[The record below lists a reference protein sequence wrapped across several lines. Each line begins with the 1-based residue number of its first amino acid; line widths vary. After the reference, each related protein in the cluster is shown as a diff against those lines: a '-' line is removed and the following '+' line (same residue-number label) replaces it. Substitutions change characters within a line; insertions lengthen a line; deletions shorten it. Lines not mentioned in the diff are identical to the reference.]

1 MKGEY
6 LTLETTKH
14 IAKLERENKELYEL
28 LEKKLSQT
36 DVMLVEN
43 RIINKKNKEI
53 NELKNKLKEKE
64 KNE

>member
-14 IAKLERENKELYEL
+14 IAELEKENKELYEL
-28 LEKKLSQT
+28 LEKKVTQT
-36 DVMLVEN
+36 DAMLVEN

-53 NELKNKLKEKE
+53 QELKEQIQKLK
-64 KNE
+64 

>member
-6 LTLETTKH
+6 LTLETTKY
-14 IAKLERENKELYEL
+14 IEKIERENKELYEL

-36 DVMLVEN
+36 DVMLLEN

-53 NELKNKLKEKE
+53 GELKNKLKEKE